1 MSHKYI
7 NFCIQITNLPS
18 IRSTQFRRK
27 FLLIHDTAS
36 HTPELSRKHVVRLWS
51 AVQPARIHR
60 FYINVGRR
68 RWNETNERNKFSVPS
83 LATRNTLNRDERVE
97 NEKLSSP
104 LSLFLSLCLCD
115 AVSSLTV
122 KHSTPISVRNLPD
135 KTRLDVRDRWRN
147 IALFA
152 S

>member
-7 NFCIQITNLPS
+7 NFCIEITNLPS

-60 FYINVGRR
+60 FYINVGRL

-104 LSLFLSLCLCD
+104 LSLSLSLSVFVRRCFELNGETQH
-115 AVSSLTV
+115 AYFRSQFARQNSSWCTWPV
-122 KHSTPISVRNLPD
+122 
-135 KTRLDVRDRWRN
+135 
-147 IALFA
+147 A
-152 S
+152 